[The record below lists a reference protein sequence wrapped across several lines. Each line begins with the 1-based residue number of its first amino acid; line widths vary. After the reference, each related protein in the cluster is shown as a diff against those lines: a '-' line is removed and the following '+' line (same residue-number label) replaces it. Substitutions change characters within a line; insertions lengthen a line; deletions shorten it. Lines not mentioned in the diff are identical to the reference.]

1 MSRGSFGRTVARA
14 AASGGSRSYRARPP
28 VLWYV
33 LMVVIVVGG
42 VFLIGYSRN
51 ERLHQAS
58 ASVAPTKTDNWHA
71 ALAIDL
77 CGTVQPNLPAN
88 TNLSTAGIRTF
99 GDGVIDVDPG
109 AVSNPSAFTG
119 THATLGT
126 FIATYG
132 NGFAL
137 SSTTLTMPAKASA
150 TTSSSATTPASSG
163 TSKTSTA
170 GSKAP
175 GSKSVTSTTSATH
188 KAKTKAVVSS
198 TTPAKT
204 TAGSSTTPAKTT
216 VGSSTTPAKTTAGSS
231 TTPAKTTAGSSTT
244 SLPATTTTLAKV
256 AKGKSY
262 VDGHSCPST
271 TKTPGTAHLVAK
283 VWPSPT
289 GKPQLVTSNLG
300 AIRLTNGEMITLA
313 YVPSSATIP
322 VPASRSTLLS
332 DLGTTSSG
340 K

>member
-77 CGTVQPNLPAN
+77 CGTVQPNLAAN

-137 SSTTLTMPAKASA
+137 SSTTLTMPAKGSA

-170 GSKAP
+170 GSKAA

-204 TAGSSTTPAKTT
+204 TA
-216 VGSSTTPAKTTAGSS
+216 GSSTTPAKTTAGSS

>member
-170 GSKAP
+170 GSKAA

-188 KAKTKAVVSS
+188 KAKTKAVV
-198 TTPAKT
+198 
-204 TAGSSTTPAKTT
+204 
-216 VGSSTTPAKTTAGSS
+216 SS

>member
-119 THATLGT
+119 KHATLGT

-137 SSTTLTMPAKASA
+137 SSTTLTMPAKGSA

-188 KAKTKAVVSS
+188 KAKTKAVV
-198 TTPAKT
+198 
-204 TAGSSTTPAKTT
+204 
-216 VGSSTTPAKTTAGSS
+216 SS

>member
-99 GDGVIDVDPG
+99 GDGVVDVDPG

-170 GSKAP
+170 GSKAR

-188 KAKTKAVVSS
+188 KAKTKAVV
-198 TTPAKT
+198 
-204 TAGSSTTPAKTT
+204 
-216 VGSSTTPAKTTAGSS
+216 SS

>member
-99 GDGVIDVDPG
+99 GDGVVDVDPG

-170 GSKAP
+170 GSKAA

-188 KAKTKAVVSS
+188 KAKTKAVV
-198 TTPAKT
+198 
-204 TAGSSTTPAKTT
+204 
-216 VGSSTTPAKTTAGSS
+216 SSTTPAKTTAGSS

>member
-137 SSTTLTMPAKASA
+137 SSTTLTMPAKGSA

-170 GSKAP
+170 GSKAA

-188 KAKTKAVVSS
+188 KAKTKAVV
-198 TTPAKT
+198 
-204 TAGSSTTPAKTT
+204 
-216 VGSSTTPAKTTAGSS
+216 SSTTPAKTTAGSS

>member
-119 THATLGT
+119 KHATLGT

-188 KAKTKAVVSS
+188 KAKTKAVV
-198 TTPAKT
+198 
-204 TAGSSTTPAKTT
+204 
-216 VGSSTTPAKTTAGSS
+216 SS

>member
-119 THATLGT
+119 KHATLGT

-137 SSTTLTMPAKASA
+137 SSTTLTMPAKGSA

-170 GSKAP
+170 GSKAA

-188 KAKTKAVVSS
+188 KAKTKAVV
-198 TTPAKT
+198 
-204 TAGSSTTPAKTT
+204 
-216 VGSSTTPAKTTAGSS
+216 SS

>member
-88 TNLSTAGIRTF
+88 TNLSAAGIRTF

-150 TTSSSATTPASSG
+150 TTSSSATTPVSSG

-170 GSKAP
+170 GSKAA

-188 KAKTKAVVSS
+188 KAKTKAVV
-198 TTPAKT
+198 
-204 TAGSSTTPAKTT
+204 
-216 VGSSTTPAKTTAGSS
+216 SSTTPAKTTAGSS

>member
-58 ASVAPTKTDNWHA
+58 ASVAPTKTDNSHA

-137 SSTTLTMPAKASA
+137 SSTALTMPAKASA

-170 GSKAP
+170 GSKAA

-188 KAKTKAVVSS
+188 KAKTKAVV
-198 TTPAKT
+198 
-204 TAGSSTTPAKTT
+204 
-216 VGSSTTPAKTTAGSS
+216 SSTTPAKTTAGSS

>member
-28 VLWYV
+28 VLWYF

-51 ERLHQAS
+51 QRLHQAS

-119 THATLGT
+119 KHATLGT
-126 FIATYG
+126 FISTYG
-132 NGFAL
+132 HGFAL

-150 TTSSSATTPASSG
+150 TAAAASSTTTPAASSTT
-163 TSKTSTA
+163 TSAPSSTSTTTAA
-170 GSKAP
+170 GSKAA
-175 GSKSVTSTTSATH
+175 TSTTSAAH
-188 KAKTKAVVSS
+188 RAKTKAVASS
-198 TTPAKT
+198 APGSAKASSTTTPAKT
-204 TAGSSTTPAKTT
+204 GTPARTTPAKT
-216 VGSSTTPAKTTAGSS
+216 SAGSS
-231 TTPAKTTAGSSTT
+231 T
-244 SLPATTTTLAKV
+244 SLPATTTTLVPV

-271 TKTPGTAHLVAK
+271 SKTPGTAHLVAK

-289 GKPQLVTSNLG
+289 GKAQLITSNLG
-300 AIRLTNGEMITLA
+300 AIRLTDGEMITLA

-322 VPASRSTLLS
+322 APPSRSTLLS

>member
-119 THATLGT
+119 KHATLGT

-150 TTSSSATTPASSG
+150 TTSSSATTPVSSG

-170 GSKAP
+170 GSKAA

-188 KAKTKAVVSS
+188 KAKTKAVV
-198 TTPAKT
+198 
-204 TAGSSTTPAKTT
+204 
-216 VGSSTTPAKTTAGSS
+216 SSTTPAKTTAGSS

>member
-119 THATLGT
+119 KHATLGT

-137 SSTTLTMPAKASA
+137 SSTTLTMPAKGSA

-216 VGSSTTPAKTTAGSS
+216 AGSSTTPAKTTAGSS
-231 TTPAKTTAGSSTT
+231 TPAKTTAGSSTT

>member
-150 TTSSSATTPASSG
+150 TTSSNATTPASSG

-188 KAKTKAVVSS
+188 KAKTKAVV
-198 TTPAKT
+198 
-204 TAGSSTTPAKTT
+204 
-216 VGSSTTPAKTTAGSS
+216 SSTTPAKTTAGSS

>member
-119 THATLGT
+119 KHATLGT

-170 GSKAP
+170 GSKAA

-188 KAKTKAVVSS
+188 KAKTKAVV
-198 TTPAKT
+198 
-204 TAGSSTTPAKTT
+204 
-216 VGSSTTPAKTTAGSS
+216 SS

>member
-88 TNLSTAGIRTF
+88 TNLSAAGIRTF

-119 THATLGT
+119 KHATLGT

-150 TTSSSATTPASSG
+150 TTSSNATTPASSG

-170 GSKAP
+170 GSKAA

-188 KAKTKAVVSS
+188 KAKTKAVV
-198 TTPAKT
+198 
-204 TAGSSTTPAKTT
+204 
-216 VGSSTTPAKTTAGSS
+216 SS

>member
-28 VLWYV
+28 VLWYF

-119 THATLGT
+119 KHATLGT
-126 FIATYG
+126 FISTYG

-137 SSTTLTMPAKASA
+137 SSSTLTMPAKASA
-150 TTSSSATTPASSG
+150 ASSTTTPAASS
-163 TSKTSTA
+163 TSTTTAA
-170 GSKAP
+170 GSKAA
-175 GSKSVTSTTSATH
+175 TSTTSAAH
-188 KAKTKAVVSS
+188 KAKTKAVASS
-198 TTPAKT
+198 APGSAKASSTTTPAKT
-204 TAGSSTTPAKTT
+204 GTPARTTPAKTSAA
-216 VGSSTTPAKTTAGSS
+216 SS
-231 TTPAKTTAGSSTT
+231 T

-271 TKTPGTAHLVAK
+271 SKTPGTAHLVAK

-289 GKPQLVTSNLG
+289 GKAQLITSNLG
-300 AIRLTNGEMITLA
+300 AIRLTDGEMITLA

-322 VPASRSTLLS
+322 VPPSRSTLLS

>member
-216 VGSSTTPAKTTAGSS
+216 
-231 TTPAKTTAGSSTT
+231 AGSSTT

>member
-204 TAGSSTTPAKTT
+204 TAGSSTT
-216 VGSSTTPAKTTAGSS
+216 
-231 TTPAKTTAGSSTT
+231 

>member
-88 TNLSTAGIRTF
+88 TNLSAAGIRTF

-119 THATLGT
+119 KHATLGT

-137 SSTTLTMPAKASA
+137 SSTTLTMPAKGSA

-170 GSKAP
+170 GSKAA

-188 KAKTKAVVSS
+188 KAKTKAVV
-198 TTPAKT
+198 
-204 TAGSSTTPAKTT
+204 
-216 VGSSTTPAKTTAGSS
+216 SS

>member
-170 GSKAP
+170 GSKAA

-204 TAGSSTTPAKTT
+204 TA
-216 VGSSTTPAKTTAGSS
+216 GSSTTPAKTTAGSS

>member
-119 THATLGT
+119 KHATLGT

-137 SSTTLTMPAKASA
+137 SSTTLTMPAKGSA

-170 GSKAP
+170 GSKAA

-188 KAKTKAVVSS
+188 KAKTKAVV
-198 TTPAKT
+198 
-204 TAGSSTTPAKTT
+204 
-216 VGSSTTPAKTTAGSS
+216 SSTTPAKTTAGSS